1 MIAARITGAAG
12 WVVRVTLL
20 GGFALAAVGFELAAL
35 AVLFGLA
42 QGTRELSL
50 FFVLH
55 GIASAALTVFAWATL
70 PAEYREPRHWVCA
83 LIFSFC
89 FFVPLLGPLGLLTA
103 LLVAFLLPKHKTHQ
117 PFAGVQTP
125 EFVLSIQEPELTF
138 GEGGVKSLLLNP
150 STPLPLRLKSLL
162 ALQNMPVRIVGPM
175 LRELLSDP
183 EDDIRLTAYGMLDAQ
198 EKKILDRIRSERERA
213 ASTEDAG
220 IRLGS
225 LRHLAELYWELVYAD
240 LVQGDLRLH
249 ALDTALDFVRQAE
262 AVSPGEPGI
271 RFLHGRLELA
281 CRRPEA
287 AEDAFRAAVARGI
300 PESRVLPYLAEIAYQ
315 RGDYSYTRAL
325 MARIAGKQVTPLMA
339 PLMRYWTGRDVLAS
353 EPTSGVPL

>member
-1 MIAARITGAAG
+1 VSAASAVRAARAA
-12 WVVRVTLL
+12 
-20 GGFALAAVGFELAAL
+20 ALTMLASAAVAFELGAL
-35 AVLFGLA
+35 AVLFGVA
-42 QGTRELSL
+42 QGTRELLL
-50 FFVLH
+50 FFALH
-55 GIASAALTVFAWATL
+55 GVASAALTVFAWSTL
-70 PAEYREPRHWVCA
+70 PEAYREPRHWVCA

-103 LLVAFLLPKHKTHQ
+103 LVVAFVLPKRKTHQ
-117 PFAGVQTP
+117 PFTGVQTP
-125 EFVLSIQEPELTF
+125 EFVLSIQEPELAF

-198 EKKILDRIRSERERA
+198 EKKILDHIRGERERA
-213 ASTEDAG
+213 ASTDDAD

-225 LRHLAELYWELVYAD
+225 LRHLAELHWELVYAD

-249 ALDTALDFVRQAE
+249 ALDTALDYVRQAE

-315 RGDYSYTRAL
+315 RGDYGYTRAL

-339 PLMRYWTGRDVLAS
+339 PLMRYWTGRDVVAS
-353 EPTSGVPL
+353 EPASGVPL

>member
-1 MIAARITGAAG
+1 MSGAPEGPPSGWFVRIA
-12 WVVRVTLL
+12 LL
-20 GGFALAAVGFELAAL
+20 GLLPAAAVAFELAAL

-42 QGTRELSL
+42 QGTRELLL
-50 FFVLH
+50 FFGLH
-55 GIASAALTVFAWATL
+55 FVASLALALFAWATL
-70 PAEYREPRHWVCA
+70 PAKYREPRRWVCA

-103 LLVAFLLPKHKTHQ
+103 LLAAYLLPKQKTHQ

-125 EFVLSIQEPELTF
+125 EFVLSIQEPELAF

-175 LRELLSDP
+175 LRQLLSDP

-198 EKKILDRIRSERERA
+198 EKKILDRIRGERERA
-213 ASTEDAG
+213 ASTEDPD

-240 LVQGDLRLH
+240 LVQGDLRSH

-262 AVSPGEPGI
+262 AVVPGEPGI

-300 PESRVLPYLAEIAYQ
+300 PESRVLPYLAEIAFE
-315 RGDYSYTRAL
+315 RGDYGYTRAL
-325 MARIAGKQVTPLMA
+325 MGRIAGKQVTPLMA

-353 EPTSGVPL
+353 EPTSGVSL